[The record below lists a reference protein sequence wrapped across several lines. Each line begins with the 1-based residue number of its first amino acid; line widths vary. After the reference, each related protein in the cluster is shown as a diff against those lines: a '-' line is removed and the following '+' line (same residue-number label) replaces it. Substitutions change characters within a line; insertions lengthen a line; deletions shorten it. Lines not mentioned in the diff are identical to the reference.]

1 MSNLVQ
7 RTLFGAIYVAVV
19 VAAILV
25 HPLAF
30 AGVFI
35 VVSTLAV
42 REWHL
47 LLEDDRHIR
56 WIGMLLNILLF
67 VTSIMLCAT
76 FSSPFAGYFSNMD
89 VAVLIVFCL
98 AALYVSL
105 VLGSLLSELL
115 LSDRAQPAKHWGDL
129 LSGQAMVA
137 IPFACMIALLSMDK
151 WLLLAV
157 FVLLW
162 VNDTAAYCVG
172 SLTAQRKNGN
182 HKMAPYISPKK
193 SWEGLIGGALFTIA
207 AALLLAHCG
216 WLNELFGECSTAKLN
231 IIAAGFG
238 LVAVVGGTLGDLMES
253 LLKRSIGVK
262 DSGKFLP
269 GHGGVLDRF
278 DSLLLAVPF
287 LLMYCFMMAML

>member
-1 MSNLVQ
+1 M
-7 RTLFGAIYVAVV
+7 
-19 VAAILV
+19 
-25 HPLAF
+25 
-30 AGVFI
+30 
-35 VVSTLAV
+35 VSTLAV

-47 LLEDDRHIR
+47 LLQDDRHIR
-56 WIGMLLNILLF
+56 WFGMLLNITLF
-67 VTSIMLCAT
+67 VTSLVLCAT
-76 FSSPFAGYFSNMD
+76 FSSPFSGYFSNIEI
-89 VAVLIVFCL
+89 AVLIVFGL
-98 AALYVSL
+98 AALYVSM
-105 VLGSLLSELL
+105 VMGALLSELL
-115 LSDRAQPAKHWGDL
+115 LSEQAQPAKHWGNL

-162 VNDTAAYCVG
+162 MNDTAAYCVG
-172 SLTAQRKNGN
+172 SLTAKRKNGN

-207 AALLLAHCG
+207 TALLLAHCG
-216 WLNELFGECSTAKLN
+216 WLNGVFGECSTTKLN
-231 IIAAGFG
+231 MIAAGFG
-238 LVAVVGGTLGDLMES
+238 LVAVIGGTLGDLMES
-253 LLKRSIGVK
+253 LLKRSVGVK

-287 LLMYCFMMAML
+287 LLLYCFMTATL